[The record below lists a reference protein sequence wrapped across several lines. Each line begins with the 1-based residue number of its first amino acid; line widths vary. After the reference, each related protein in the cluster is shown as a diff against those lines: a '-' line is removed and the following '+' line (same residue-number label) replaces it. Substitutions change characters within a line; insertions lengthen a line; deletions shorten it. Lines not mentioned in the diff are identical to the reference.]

1 MKELK
6 IHTEYITLNQAVKL
20 CGEADS
26 GVDAKIMILNGEV
39 KVNHEIEMRRG
50 KKLRE
55 NDVFEVK
62 NHEYVVHVD

>member
-62 NHEYVVHVD
+62 NHEYVVHAD